1 MKQQYKKMFLAL
13 IISIVYLACSGI
25 VFAAAKKP
33 VFIKVPLAYPSGLP
47 GLGISIK
54 YLAEKAPLI
63 SDGSVNFK
71 IYEPKKL
78 LPPFEMLGAVDKKVV
93 EACYGVSGYWSVKVG
108 NALNFFLS
116 VPYMK
121 WSDVVLIG
129 LILLTVFAIYVL
141 KLRTIEMG
149 EHQWHFYAVGFM
161 IGLSYAV
168 TTDSHMGMDLVR
180 DRLSKRKQIWLDI
193 LGIIFLLL
201 PFVCI
206 VFYQSL
212 EFVHDSWMVNERS
225 NNDMG
230 LPFRWVI
237 KSLMPISFMLLIV
250 SALSR
255 LMRDF
260 SALSVKDLTNGS

>member
-1 MKQQYKKMFLAL
+1 MKKILET
-13 IISIVYLACSGI
+13 
-25 VFAAAKKP
+25 KKP
-33 VFIKVPLAYPSGLP
+33 TLP
-47 GLGISIK
+47 DRI
-54 YLAEKAPLI
+54 
-63 SDGSVNFK
+63 DGVLQK
-71 IYEPKKL
+71 IGH
-78 LPPFEMLGAVDKKVV
+78 FFM
-93 EACYGVSGYWSVKVG
+93 WSNVI
-108 NALNFFLS
+108 
-116 VPYMK
+116 
-121 WSDVVLIG
+121 LIG
-129 LILLTVFAIYVL
+129 LILLTVFARYVL

-149 EHQWHFYAVGFM
+149 ELQWHFYAVGFM

-193 LGIIFLLL
+193 FGILFLLL

-212 EFVHDSWMVNERS
+212 EFVHDSWIVNERS

-260 SALSVKDLTNGS
+260 SALYVKDLPNGS